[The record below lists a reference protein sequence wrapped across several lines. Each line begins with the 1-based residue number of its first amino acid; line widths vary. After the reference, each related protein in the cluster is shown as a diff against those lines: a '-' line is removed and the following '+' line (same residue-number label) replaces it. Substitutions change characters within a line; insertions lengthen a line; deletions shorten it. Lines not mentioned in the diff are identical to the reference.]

1 MYQNNS
7 DLKKIDL
14 MKYFDRFF
22 RTIFNLWK
30 AVLILLLIGVLV
42 FEMKEVLFFNITYTS
57 EAVFVPSISID
68 DLYDQ
73 GTNQSYI
80 KNQLISTFNSI
91 ITSKEMDDVIKEVLH
106 VKKVPA
112 TISAAQVE
120 NTNLVVL
127 KVTSKSAKDAYHV
140 ASAVVNNYDRITNSV
155 MSDVNITLLDEPSLP
170 KNADEYPNYMQAAKK
185 GILVGSSISLFL
197 LIIVAIL
204 RKTIID
210 KNDVTDVL
218 GMNYIT
224 KIPFIEFKE
233 KYKTN
238 NLALSLKSPGV
249 RVDFKNAFQNIK
261 IKIEQEHRMNKNSVY
276 MVTSTVP
283 NEGKTMI
290 SVNTAMILG
299 MKGYKVCL
307 VDLDVR
313 NPSVEKTM
321 HHPYKGKNVLDFL
334 KDNNITLEQCITTV
348 DDIDVLFG
356 DDVSVDGSTG
366 LSKKRLNNLI
376 EQLRENYDF
385 VILDV
390 SPLYVMEDALLVAKH
405 VDSTIVVVKQ
415 DYALVS
421 DILDSVDELNKVV
434 ENITGVVI
442 NGYNRS
448 FFQSESTSSY
458 GYSYGGK

>member
-73 GTNQSYI
+73 GTNQSNI

-140 ASAVVNNYDRITNSV
+140 ASAVVNNYDRITNCV

-218 GMNYIT
+218 GMSYIT

-261 IKIEQEHRMNKNSVY
+261 IKIEQEYRTNKNSVY

-283 NEGKTMI
+283 NEGKQW
-290 SVNTAMILG
+290 V
-299 MKGYKVCL
+299 
-307 VDLDVR
+307 
-313 NPSVEKTM
+313 
-321 HHPYKGKNVLDFL
+321 
-334 KDNNITLEQCITTV
+334 
-348 DDIDVLFG
+348 
-356 DDVSVDGSTG
+356 
-366 LSKKRLNNLI
+366 
-376 EQLRENYDF
+376 
-385 VILDV
+385 
-390 SPLYVMEDALLVAKH
+390 
-405 VDSTIVVVKQ
+405 
-415 DYALVS
+415 
-421 DILDSVDELNKVV
+421 
-434 ENITGVVI
+434 
-442 NGYNRS
+442 
-448 FFQSESTSSY
+448 QSIQR
-458 GYSYGGK
+458 

>member
-1 MYQNNS
+1 
-7 DLKKIDL
+7 

-106 VKKVPA
+106 VKKVP
-112 TISAAQVE
+112 
-120 NTNLVVL
+120 VVL

-210 KNDVTDVL
+210 K
-218 GMNYIT
+218 IT
-224 KIPFIEFKE
+224 
-233 KYKTN
+233 
-238 NLALSLKSPGV
+238 
-249 RVDFKNAFQNIK
+249 
-261 IKIEQEHRMNKNSVY
+261 
-276 MVTSTVP
+276 
-283 NEGKTMI
+283 
-290 SVNTAMILG
+290 
-299 MKGYKVCL
+299 
-307 VDLDVR
+307 
-313 NPSVEKTM
+313 
-321 HHPYKGKNVLDFL
+321 
-334 KDNNITLEQCITTV
+334 
-348 DDIDVLFG
+348 
-356 DDVSVDGSTG
+356 
-366 LSKKRLNNLI
+366 
-376 EQLRENYDF
+376 
-385 VILDV
+385 
-390 SPLYVMEDALLVAKH
+390 
-405 VDSTIVVVKQ
+405 
-415 DYALVS
+415 
-421 DILDSVDELNKVV
+421 
-434 ENITGVVI
+434 
-442 NGYNRS
+442 
-448 FFQSESTSSY
+448 
-458 GYSYGGK
+458 

>member
-140 ASAVVNNYDRITNSV
+140 ASAVVNNYDRITNGV
-155 MSDVNITLLDEPSLP
+155 MSDVNIT
-170 KNADEYPNYMQAAKK
+170 
-185 GILVGSSISLFL
+185 
-197 LIIVAIL
+197 
-204 RKTIID
+204 
-210 KNDVTDVL
+210 
-218 GMNYIT
+218 
-224 KIPFIEFKE
+224 
-233 KYKTN
+233 
-238 NLALSLKSPGV
+238 
-249 RVDFKNAFQNIK
+249 
-261 IKIEQEHRMNKNSVY
+261 
-276 MVTSTVP
+276 
-283 NEGKTMI
+283 
-290 SVNTAMILG
+290 
-299 MKGYKVCL
+299 
-307 VDLDVR
+307 
-313 NPSVEKTM
+313 
-321 HHPYKGKNVLDFL
+321 
-334 KDNNITLEQCITTV
+334 
-348 DDIDVLFG
+348 
-356 DDVSVDGSTG
+356 
-366 LSKKRLNNLI
+366 
-376 EQLRENYDF
+376 
-385 VILDV
+385 
-390 SPLYVMEDALLVAKH
+390 
-405 VDSTIVVVKQ
+405 
-415 DYALVS
+415 
-421 DILDSVDELNKVV
+421 
-434 ENITGVVI
+434 
-442 NGYNRS
+442 
-448 FFQSESTSSY
+448 
-458 GYSYGGK
+458 